1 MNTRYDVNG
10 DLYLTDMAGSGLMA
24 KYGDGRVAIATSQVI
39 EDAVGGTVVIG
50 DNATGKEDKF
60 NKGVASLDGNIR
72 VPTAQLENVGGTTA
86 VTNLGSTKE
95 DKSSKGVIN
104 GYASLDGTAQVPSNQ
119 LGNVARATAKGT
131 FLVGN
136 GSTPTAQAAGATHQA
151 LIADTTTGTNTHAQ
165 IDAFVSSKGQPN
177 GLATLDSNGRVPLA
191 QLANLSAS
199 YPQPV
204 FAGFSG
210 AITTNGSTGNTFIQA
225 PGDGGTSGDLSFIN
239 FDFVS
244 IGVNSVSVPRPQAP
258 TSAVT
263 FDAVNS
269 KCTVNVA
276 GEYLHTINVNTTGP
290 GGTARWGVTLYCDD
304 KIVSAFNKIVYAADD
319 GMGDRISF
327 SATVPVNAGNVFDVR
342 LRLSNNNTNLNII
355 GCSWFCTQLS
365 G

>member
-1 MNTRYDVNG
+1 
-10 DLYLTDMAGSGLMA
+10 
-24 KYGDGRVAIATSQVI
+24 
-39 EDAVGGTVVIG
+39 
-50 DNATGKEDKF
+50 
-60 NKGVASLDGNIR
+60 
-72 VPTAQLENVGGTTA
+72 
-86 VTNLGSTKE
+86 
-95 DKSSKGVIN
+95 
-104 GYASLDGTAQVPSNQ
+104 
-119 LGNVARATAKGT
+119 
-131 FLVGN
+131 VGN
-136 GSTPTAQAAGATHQA
+136 GSTPTAQAAGATNQA
-151 LIADTTTGTNTHAQ
+151 LIADTTTATGVKWASYDHVNLTNKGTNTHAQ
-165 IDAFVSSKGQPN
+165 IDAFITSRGQPN

-191 QLANLSAS
+191 QLANLSAC

-327 SATVPVNAGNVFDVR
+327 SATVPVNAGSVFDVR

-355 GCSWFCTQLS
+355 GCSWFCTQLL